1 MKRILTLL
9 AFVVALGS
17 GLTQLRAQDATEVA
31 EAVPVK
37 PQKAADEINIEPKA
51 VDANAR
57 PITAT
62 VELLSSIKLIGVLT
76 DNSQC
81 TVQTS
86 FGPATIPTAEIA
98 AIRLASKEDSMTTII
113 LMNGDSITG
122 ATDIKSVT
130 VETEWGTAKINGSS
144 IQSIFFVPE
153 VKWSKAQGIN
163 GARWSLID
171 AKTTP
176 PNQQLPAPGLNPNVI
191 NNPNA
196 RPSAPIPSGIPRQN

>member
-1 MKRILTLL
+1 MKRIITLL
-9 AFVVALGS
+9 ALVAALGS
-17 GLTQLRAQDATEVA
+17 NLAQVRAQDATAVA

-37 PQKAADEINIEPKA
+37 PQKVGDEVNLEPKA
-51 VDANAR
+51 VDAKAR

-62 VELLSSIKLIGVLT
+62 IELLSSIKIMGVLT
-76 DNSQC
+76 DNGQC

-122 ATDIKSVT
+122 ATDLKIVT

-171 AKTTP
+171 AKTPP
-176 PNQQLPAPGLNPNVI
+176 PNPPTAAPGPNPNVV

-196 RPSAPIPSGIPRQN
+196 RPSVPAQPGVPRQN